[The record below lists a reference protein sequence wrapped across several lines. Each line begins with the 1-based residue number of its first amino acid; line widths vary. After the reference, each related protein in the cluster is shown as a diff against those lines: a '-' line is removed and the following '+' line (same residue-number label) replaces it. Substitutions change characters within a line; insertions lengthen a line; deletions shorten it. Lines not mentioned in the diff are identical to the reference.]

1 MRKAGLVLLCFLG
14 TPAWANGISQ
24 AQALQRAK
32 QFCGDEFCGIAP
44 SRHPHWEVAFV
55 HGAWRARVM
64 DDSLQSQQCGF
75 VFEVMVPDRSG
86 AKAMMATCTAGGDG
100 VRS

>member
-1 MRKAGLVLLCFLG
+1 MRKAGLVLLCFLS

-32 QFCGDEFCGIAP
+32 QFCGDDFCGIAP
-44 SRHPHWEVAFV
+44 SRHPHWEVVFV

-64 DDSLQSQQCGF
+64 DDSLQSRQCGF
-75 VFEVMVPDRSG
+75 VFEVTVPDRG
-86 AKAMMATCTAGGDG
+86 GKAMMATCTAGDDD